1 VSGGIGKVPLFF
13 KKRGGEKNMVT
24 VHTPKGK
31 KECTELKQVRFK
43 LVVDSEGLEWLVVQ
57 ELRHKSFLYE
67 VGHSQ
72 EDRMEFTY
80 ADRIERLEI
89 EPAKQP
95 VMDVVFFSK
104 TESKP

>member
-1 VSGGIGKVPLFF
+1 
-13 KKRGGEKNMVT
+13 M
-24 VHTPKGK
+24 
-31 KECTELKQVRFK
+31 ECTELKQVRFK
-43 LVVDSEGLEWLVVQ
+43 LVVDSEGREWLVMQ
-57 ELRHKSFLYE
+57 ECRNKSFLYE

-72 EDRMEFTY
+72 EDRMDFIY
-80 ADRIERLEI
+80 AERIERLEI

>member
-1 VSGGIGKVPLFF
+1 
-13 KKRGGEKNMVT
+13 
-24 VHTPKGK
+24 
-31 KECTELKQVRFK
+31 
-43 LVVDSEGLEWLVVQ
+43 VVDSEGLEWLVVQ